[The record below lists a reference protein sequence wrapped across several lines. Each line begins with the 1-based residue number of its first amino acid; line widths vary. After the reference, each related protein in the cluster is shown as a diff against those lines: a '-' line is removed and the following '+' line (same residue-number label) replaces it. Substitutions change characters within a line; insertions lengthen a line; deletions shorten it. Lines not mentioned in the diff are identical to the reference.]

1 MNFTKSVVFASLLL
15 GSMTALPTLEATA
28 QDAYENGQY
37 DVFIDD
43 RGRRIYVDPYTG
55 EIVRVVTNDRRAR
68 RFERRNRR
76 LSERPSI
83 FEERRLRRLERR
95 ARLEE
100 ELEDIFSDR
109 EQPRDDRYFDQP
121 EIEQDR
127 RIERRQLEPTV
138 DDETRIARLPKA
150 DDPDRMTDVE
160 PRPSWLKAKPK
171 MSRDTITKLQVF
183 LDREGFSPG
192 VIDGAWGANVSKAI
206 AAWQEVK
213 GEDADLTNPLI
224 LDKYINKP
232 DFKAFTRY
240 TITSADVNQDFAA
253 AIPSDYA
260 QKAKMKS
267 MAYTSSAER
276 LAERFHMSEAY
287 LRRLNPGATFDTV
300 GETIRVVSPG
310 NNARRKVHYV
320 VADKSRK
327 QVRAYDRNGAL
338 VAAYPATIGSTATPS
353 PSGKVEVTRIAL
365 DPNYTYNPKINFRQ
379 GDNNKVLTIPP
390 GPNGPVGSVW
400 IALSKPT
407 YGIHGTPNPD
417 KIGKTNSH
425 GCIRLTNWDAKEL
438 AGLISKGVVVEFQG

>member
-15 GSMTALPTLEATA
+15 GSMTTLPTLEATA
-28 QDAYENGQY
+28 QDAYENENGQY

-127 RIERRQLEPTV
+127 RIERRQLEPNT
-138 DDETRIARLPKA
+138 DDDTRIARLPKA

-224 LDKYINKP
+224 LDKYINKRP
-232 DFKAFTRY
+232 PVPTGCPPK
-240 TITSADVNQDFAA
+240 I
-253 AIPSDYA
+253 
-260 QKAKMKS
+260 
-267 MAYTSSAER
+267 AEIMEECLDGSPEKRPTFEEVDLRIQR
-276 LAERFHMSEAY
+276 LDSE
-287 LRRLNPGATFDTV
+287 NVDPGEALV
-300 GETIRVVSPG
+300 GHQLHKKNKE
-310 NNARRKVHYV
+310 
-320 VADKSRK
+320 
-327 QVRAYDRNGAL
+327 RNG
-338 VAAYPATIGSTATPS
+338 
-353 PSGKVEVTRIAL
+353 
-365 DPNYTYNPKINFRQ
+365 
-379 GDNNKVLTIPP
+379 
-390 GPNGPVGSVW
+390 
-400 IALSKPT
+400 
-407 YGIHGTPNPD
+407 
-417 KIGKTNSH
+417 
-425 GCIRLTNWDAKEL
+425 WDTEYRFL
-438 AGLISKGVVVEFQG
+438 